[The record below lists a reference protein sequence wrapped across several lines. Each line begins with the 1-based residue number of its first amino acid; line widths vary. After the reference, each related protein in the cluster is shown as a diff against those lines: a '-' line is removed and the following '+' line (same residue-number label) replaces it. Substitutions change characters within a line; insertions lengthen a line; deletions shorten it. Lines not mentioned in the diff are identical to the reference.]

1 MEALGIIIT
10 VVAFSISG
18 DYGGGVSAAN
28 NNSNPQLLSTRLQKQ
43 LSSANDNNK
52 INDNSNPQLLSTQLQ
67 KQLYMHYD
75 SNKINDDHTSYY
87 SSNNSN
93 IFTTTIT
100 KHRQLEDSSSAAS
113 CDSSFLKCILSP
125 TCRECFTT
133 LQENNIDWA
142 NVVPDTP
149 CQDVLGF
156 LVAGG
161 HCQGVRNGGTEE
173 QDTFCA
179 SFDACVVWDD
189 DNEADMSEG
198 KKGEAGENTTDE
210 MKIDCSALT
219 ECSWPGMHEHFL
231 GDGVCH
237 DAMPG
242 CYNSKVCNCKYL
254 LSCFIHSLFV
264 HQDAL

>member
-1 MEALGIIIT
+1 MKTACPMEALGIIIA

-18 DYGGGVSAAN
+18 GDGGGVSAAN

-52 INDNSNPQLLSTQLQ
+52 INDES
-67 KQLYMHYD
+67 
-75 SNKINDDHTSYY
+75 TSYY
-87 SSNNSN
+87 SNNKSN

-189 DNEADMSEG
+189 DNAADMSEG

-242 CYNSKVCNCKYL
+242 CYNSKVCNCKYPTFL
-254 LSCFIHSLFV
+254 VVSFILGLFIRMHYNLHSFPSYY
-264 HQDAL
+264 